1 MEIKKIK
8 TIKKYKSFRDYSW
21 HSFLNA
27 ENLHSKTNI
36 FYGENGSGKSSVCNI
51 LKSISGEKDITK
63 YHPEKVELVIG
74 TKTHT
79 YENRAWDSP
88 IAKGSVLFFDRE
100 FVEKNVHLGRDRG
113 TQQGEQEQQSG
124 NLIIEFDAEAIKL
137 RSLRDKLGKIRDEK
151 DGKVSEYQRDN
162 NKALSF
168 ELTDDEEFLYK
179 KYKSKNGDA
188 LDRSKQSLNEKRD
201 SLENSLRGDKQL
213 LQKVTDVQA
222 INDIEIDLEEG
233 RLSPQSS
240 YQNVFNF
247 DLKEQVKIE
256 AQAELVQKIRD
267 HKEFF
272 EKGFD
277 IRKSHPQR
285 CPFCQSENQ
294 EDEIKKVLNIY
305 DQLYDD
311 SYKKQRLIFDKNKQQ
326 LINEIS
332 DLQELSKNINV
343 SDVFIALKR
352 LADRY
357 SIKGLYS
364 VEEEANFQQ
373 KIATKNI
380 DDLKER
386 ISNLVKPTKED
397 ISISYKEAQ
406 SELKILNTFIKKIK
420 ALIIKKNCLIQKFK
434 NDNTDSKLASRM
446 EKAQSQLAVI
456 KVEIDFIQSSKIE
469 KQKLKLEKD
478 KGLIKLQ
485 WILDKAKG
493 GHKEVREQYEKY
505 CSSEAFAKTLKK
517 IESYFDRF
525 NFSFKLQLDTGN
537 RHTSTTKELPFAFKV
552 VDLDGGER
560 DLKEGL
566 SEGEVQVLSLCFF
579 FAFLDIQDRKSEKIL
594 VFDDPITSLDDSN
607 LSSLVDLVSEE
618 KGKFSQTLI
627 FSHHRTFFK
636 FLRKKFNDKCREYNI
651 LRNKNQ
657 FGGSFICKSQ
667 EERFLQ
673 RLTDFENHLTQIGQ
687 NPSGFDAEL
696 KIIEYGQYLRY
707 ETEHFIK
714 CRLLHWN
721 EANEFAKVVEGV
733 KANKKIIDDD
743 LDKIK
748 QIYSFC
754 NWTTSHVDVGDDHGM
769 SQLKEKIND
778 FVTISDKY

>member
-1 MEIKKIK
+1 MEIKRIK
-8 TIKKYKSFRDYSW
+8 AIKKYKSFLDYSW
-21 HSFLNA
+21 HSFLNS

-51 LKSISGEKDITK
+51 LKSISGEMDFVK
-63 YHPEKVELVIG
+63 YHPENAELVIG
-74 TKTHT
+74 SKTHT
-79 YENRAWDSP
+79 YENHAWDSLVP
-88 IAKGSVLFFDRE
+88 KGSILFFDRE
-100 FVEKNVHLGRDRG
+100 FVERNVHLGRDRG

-124 NLIIEFDAEAIKL
+124 KLIIEFDAEAIKL
-137 RSLRDKLGKIRDEK
+137 RSLRDKLGQIRDEK
-151 DGKVSEYQRDN
+151 DEKVNVYRRDN
-162 NKALSF
+162 SKSLSF
-168 ELTDDEEFLYK
+168 ELTADEESLYK
-179 KYKSKNGDA
+179 KYKTKNSDA
-188 LDRSKQSLNEKRD
+188 LDKSEQSLNEKRN
-201 SLENSLRGDKQL
+201 SLENDLRDDKQL
-213 LQKVTDVQA
+213 LQKVTDVQT
-222 INDIEIDLEEG
+222 IGDVEFDLEEG
-233 RLSPQSS
+233 HLSPQSL
-240 YQNVFNF
+240 YQGVFNF
-247 DLKEQVKIE
+247 ELKEQVKIE

-272 EKGFD
+272 EEGFY
-277 IRKSHPQR
+277 IRKSHPKK

-294 EDEIKKVLNIY
+294 DDEIRRVLNIY

-311 SYKKQRLIFDKNKQQ
+311 SYKKQKYIFDKNKQQ
-326 LINEIS
+326 LIDEVSGI
-332 DLQELSKNINV
+332 QELSKNINV

-357 SIKGLYS
+357 SMKGLYS
-364 VEEEANFQQ
+364 VEEEAGFQR
-373 KIATKNI
+373 KISTKNI
-380 DDLKER
+380 DDLKKR
-386 ISNLVKPTKED
+386 VSNLVKPTKED
-397 ISISYKEAQ
+397 ISSLYREAQ
-406 SELKILNTFIKKIK
+406 SELKTLNTLIKNIK
-420 ALIIKKNCLIQKFK
+420 TLVLKKNRLVQKFK
-434 NDNTDSKLASRM
+434 KENTDSKLISRI
-446 EKAQSQLAVI
+446 EKAQHLLMLI
-456 KVEIDFIQSSKIE
+456 KAEIDFIQSPKIE
-469 KQKLKLEKD
+469 KQKLKLEKE
-478 KGLIKLQ
+478 KGLMKLRR
-485 WILDKAKG
+485 ILERAKEEY
-493 GHKEVREQYEKY
+493 KTMREQYEKY

-517 IESYFDRF
+517 IESYFGRF
-525 NFSFKLQLDTGN
+525 NFSFKLQLDTSN
-537 RHTSTTKELPFAFKV
+537 RHTGSTKELPFAFKV
-552 VDLDGGER
+552 IDLNGGER

-579 FAFLDIQDRKSEKIL
+579 FAFLDIQERKSEKIL

-618 KGKFSQTLI
+618 KDKFSQTLI

-636 FLRKKFNDKCREYNI
+636 FLRKKFNDKCREYNL

-673 RLTDFENHLTQIGQ
+673 KLKDFETHLTQIGQ

-721 EANEFAKVVEGV
+721 EAGEFAKVVEGI
-733 KANKKIIDDD
+733 KENKKVTDDD

-748 QIYSFC
+748 QTYSFC

-778 FVTISDKY
+778 FVTISNKY